1 MPLVEVMD
9 RAGERFASWQE
20 RISVRREAGLTLF
33 FSPPVGAGGHE
44 TALADVGAAD
54 FGRPTAAAIAEC
66 AAASGATVA
75 FSISHQPPQHP
86 YWLELL
92 ALGLTFDLRGL
103 APGMAAQVSAPG
115 HAFGLPRDEASRLEA
130 VVLRPG
136 PHLVAAG
143 ALLPI
148 VRTMAALGCEL
159 AGLPGLRG
167 IGWEPAGTIMAPDYY
182 RRTIASWLEGGAFPA
197 LGLAA
202 LSRMPDGG
210 MRSIGLGFLLGH
222 EVELVPL
229 PGESPADT
237 ARLAVRVIHDL
248 VQNGSYTPGDH
259 EGPGGEALHCQFN
272 ADVTVLRLSRSS

>member
-1 MPLVEVMD
+1 
-9 RAGERFASWQE
+9 
-20 RISVRREAGLTLF
+20 VRREAGLTLF
-33 FSPPVGAGGHE
+33 FSPPSGAGGHE

-136 PHLVAAG
+136 PHLAAAG

-210 MRSIGLGFLLGH
+210 MRIIGLD
-222 EVELVPL
+222 
-229 PGESPADT
+229 PGLQHTGWGIIDQDGSRLSFVALITAWSSGDTVIRVTRKSRGPNGAPAFQRVRIYASIFIILISAIFTPSPASVV
-237 ARLAVRVIHDL
+237 AK
-248 VQNGSYTPGDH
+248 
-259 EGPGGEALHCQFN
+259 
-272 ADVTVLRLSRSS
+272 